1 MNYATLIS
9 PTDFRDFAKVHGWK
23 LVPEAVKDGL
33 FVLNHSAFGFRQLIV
48 PIDTDGIDYNDA
60 VSVAIQTIADTEDKS
75 FEFIESCLMEAGSD
89 TIRFGV
95 STRRDFENSPL
106 SGLPLNYAVQAFKG
120 VENAIRAAA
129 CSEVQR
135 QPFHPKMKRSEAQR
149 MVEAAQM
156 RHTESGSFILKVAC
170 PIDAIP
176 MEQSAQDELRFDPK
190 TPKPTPF
197 VRRAIIGMS
206 DAIIDLVGAIE
217 TDKLDAL
224 IEKAKKDGA
233 SSLSANLCDGL
244 MAFQDDASKA
254 NLNFSVAWSARL
266 EPPAPIFREKL
277 KIQWDY
283 FPRIQQV
290 ATALRPIQPAK
301 KQSFIGI
308 VDELKGDLGKND
320 QREGEVILNL
330 QVFGEAETVKAK
342 ADLNIEQYKQ
352 AHLAHIQGKTYV
364 RITGLLNPG
373 NQPRKLTEIEDFS
386 LIANK

>member
-23 LVPEAVKDGL
+23 LIPEAAVKDRL
-33 FVLNHSAFGFRQLIV
+33 FVMNHSEFGFRQLIV

-60 VSVAIQTIADTEDKS
+60 VSVAIQTMADTEDKS
-75 FEFIESCLMEAGSD
+75 FEFIESCVMEAGSD

-95 STRRDFENSPL
+95 STRLDFENSPL

-149 MVEAAQM
+149 LVEAAQM

-170 PIDAIP
+170 PINAIP
-176 MEQSAQDELRFDPK
+176 MAQSAQDEFGFDPSI
-190 TPKPTPF
+190 PKPTPF

-206 DAIIDLVGAIE
+206 DAIIELVGALE
-217 TDKLDAL
+217 VDKLDTL
-224 IEKAKKDGA
+224 VEKAKKEGA
-233 SSLSANLCDGL
+233 SSLSANLCDAL

-254 NLNFSVAWSARL
+254 SLDFSVAWSARL
-266 EPPAPIFREKL
+266 EPPAPRFREKV

-283 FPRIQQV
+283 FSRIEQV
-290 ATALRPIQPAK
+290 ATALRRCAYNRLPTSRK
-301 KQSFIGI
+301 KS
-308 VDELKGDLGKND
+308 VKTRLKS
-320 QREGEVILNL
+320 R
-330 QVFGEAETVKAK
+330 
-342 ADLNIEQYKQ
+342 
-352 AHLAHIQGKTYV
+352 
-364 RITGLLNPG
+364 
-373 NQPRKLTEIEDFS
+373 
-386 LIANK
+386 